1 MHDPNPSERDRMGTA
16 EPATEERLYHPVVD
30 EIRGL
35 LEREQCWYQTFEH
48 PPVRTSEEAAA
59 TRPGYTLH
67 QGAKAIILQARAAQ
81 GEKSLVM
88 LVFPADR
95 KLDSKRAKLALGVKS
110 IRFASEDEV
119 LDVARGVEVG
129 AIPPFGNLFG
139 LEVIADRGLFEQE
152 RIVFNAGD
160 RRFSIAMASADYRT
174 LVRPSEADI
183 VREDE

>member
-1 MHDPNPSERDRMGTA
+1 MGVEETASES
-16 EPATEERLYHPVVD
+16 PLYHPVVA

-35 LEREQCWYQTFEH
+35 LEQEGCWYETFEH
-48 PPVRTSEEAAA
+48 QPVRTSEEAAA

-67 QGAKAIILQARAAQ
+67 HGAKAIILQRKGAG
-81 GEKSLVM
+81 GEKSFVM

-95 KLDSKRAKLALGVKS
+95 KLDSKGAKVALGAKS

-119 LDVARGVEVG
+119 RDVARGVEVG

-139 LEVIADRGLFEQE
+139 LEVLADRDLFEQE

-160 RRFSIAMASADYRT
+160 RRFSIAMESADYRR
-174 LVRPSEADI
+174 LVHPIEADI
-183 VREDE
+183 VRPEE